1 MPTSTK
7 ANLTMGTD
15 DGKLYAAGDFNG
27 AITPKT
33 AEDERAAAKAAK
45 VKEEEGVTATVTE
58 ALAATLDS
66 LPNIVISTPSSGT
79 DVLSIAGMF
88 RGGMGENIDGT
99 INGGGIDLILNST
112 YSSEKRRVGKECVSS
127 CKSRW
132 S

>member
-1 MPTSTK
+1 
-7 ANLTMGTD
+7 MGTD
-15 DGKLYAAGDFNG
+15 YGKLYAAGDFKV
-27 AITPKT
+27 AITRKT

-99 INGGGIDLILNST
+99 INGGGIDLILKST
-112 YSSEKRRVGKECVSS
+112 YQNVYLRTNKLIPQCL
-127 CKSRW
+127 
-132 S
+132 